1 MSTYKD
7 KYIKYKKKYFSLK
20 YGGAVGGPPS
30 SAPSDG
36 KAQNIVEEKNIE
48 EIKKRYKD
56 TIEKLRLKKTRM
68 TQYARDDRKIY
79 GYYRKRGFCELCE
92 DHLNKIIELEEKKC
106 YTNIKIGTVCFC
118 YTSKR
123 EYRDRISELL
133 IRQNQNYQRALDEC
147 EKENINGKLELE
159 KLLDEIKLQNSTNKN
174 NNPLEIV
181 EHFKTLNNLLRYYKN
196 DRNNLNDILDNKL
209 HIRLGHKLRLFRKLN
224 EYINLN

>member
-1 MSTYKD
+1 MSTFKD

-20 YGGAVGGPPS
+20 YGGAVGGPNP
-30 SAPSDG
+30 PV
-36 KAQNIVEEKNIE
+36 QNIVEEKNIE
-48 EIKKRYKD
+48 EIKKRYED
-56 TIEKLRLKKTRM
+56 TIESLQLKKTRM
-68 TQYARDDRKIY
+68 MSFARDDRKSY
-79 GYYRKRGFCELCE
+79 GYSRKRGFCNLCQ
-92 DHLNKIIELEEKKC
+92 DVLNKTIELKEKKC

-118 YTSKR
+118 YTLKSK
-123 EYRDRISELL
+123 YGDRISELL

-147 EKENINGKLELE
+147 EKENINGKIELE

-196 DRNNLNDILDNKL
+196 DRSNLNDILHNKL